1 VTLFVSTSFHPE
13 KKQIEEAK
21 QLAAELNVPYLERRR
36 DSLAALFRRA
46 GDDRVVLVTK
56 EDWRVHD
63 ADGNEFFFHPG
74 MSVMRIK
81 NWQRGQEEP
90 LLSIAGLRPG
100 DEVLDCTLGMGAD
113 AIVASYFTG
122 KNGRVVALESQPVL
136 AAIVRHG
143 LETYEHEQPELTEAM
158 RRIEV
163 IQADYRHFLR
173 TLPDRSFDIV
183 MFDPMFRQTILES
196 TAMQMLRP
204 LANSEPLDEASVRE
218 AVRVARRVV
227 LFKERPESGEFERLG
242 FTKARESSQF
252 TWGVIRVEERKA

>member
-1 VTLFVSTSFHPE
+1 
-13 KKQIEEAK
+13 
-21 QLAAELNVPYLERRR
+21 
-36 DSLAALFRRA
+36 
-46 GDDRVVLVTK
+46 
-56 EDWRVHD
+56 
-63 ADGNEFFFHPG
+63 
-74 MSVMRIK
+74 
-81 NWQRGQEEP
+81 
-90 LLSIAGLRPG
+90 
-100 DEVLDCTLGMGAD
+100 
-113 AIVASYFTG
+113 
-122 KNGRVVALESQPVL
+122 
-136 AAIVRHG
+136 
-143 LETYEHEQPELTEAM
+143 
-158 RRIEV
+158 V